1 MDKGYTLQVIANEN
15 TFELSQIA
23 ANKKISQDDQMIIHD
38 LWDDYTNNPYKT
50 IYELGFIKKYKWFT
64 PSLEYLIEIVSM
76 FINEIRQT
84 PQLEELKGCLD
95 IELDDL
101 VIDQLI
107 LRKPYMLGDHYIDET
122 YLRHFF
128 NIIIN
133 QYNLETKDYDKP
145 LDDYFNERLHKEPVG
160 RVFFHLVENAN
171 GQLPF
176 AFLATYSQILDN
188 HKIKQIPLI
197 KALDQYR
204 DDNETLVKLLSTVDK
219 ASKQSAFI
227 NDLIQ
232 SGELMHPLAFTAKEA
247 YTFLKEIPI
256 YEECGIVC
264 RIPRWFKQKS
274 SSLSVNVTVG
284 EKAKSFVGMD
294 SLISFDVNIT
304 VNGEILTQDELQQ
317 IIQENDGLMMI
328 KGKWVEINHE
338 ELQKILD
345 KYQEIQDELADG
357 LTLKDALNMQLQQSS
372 DNSYVSFTNGQWLQD
387 TFKELYHPTINPDI
401 DEHVNATLREYQKIG
416 VSWLSYMQSLGF
428 GACLADDMGLGKTL
442 QVLAMLSQDCSK
454 DKRTLLIVPASLLSN
469 WENEIKKFVPQL
481 SYKILHPSNKKKDL
495 DIEGYQLIIT
505 TYSMVSKYDVLTQN
519 KWDIEI
525 LDEAQNIK
533 NPRTKQTKAVKN
545 INSSFKLALTG
556 TPIENNLMDLWSLFD
571 YLNSGLLGNEK
582 EFKTF
587 VKNINK
593 NNGGYQKLRNMTQ
606 PFILR
611 RLKTDKNIISDL
623 PDKIEMKTYTQLSK
637 KQLALYQD
645 LVDDLKDKLIESEG
659 INRKGL
665 VLASLLKFKQICNHP
680 DEYLGQNVFD
690 EKESGKFL
698 RLKEICE
705 EIYEKHERVLVF
717 TQFKEMVQ
725 PLSDYLE
732 TIFHTPGVT
741 LDGSTTIKKRQEAVD
756 KFQSDQYV
764 PYMVLSIKA
773 GGVGL
778 NLTKASHVI
787 HFDRWWNPA
796 VENQATD
803 RAFRIGQTKN
813 VVVHKFITE
822 GTIEEK
828 IDALIESKIQ
838 LSDDIIAEQQETWIT
853 EMSNEELLD
862 LFNLEGGF

>member
-23 ANKKISQDDQMIIHD
+23 SNKKISQDDQMIIHD
-38 LWDDYTNNPYKT
+38 LWEDYINNPNKT

-101 VIDQLI
+101 IIDQLI
-107 LRKPYMLGDHYIDET
+107 LRKPYMLGDQYINEK
-122 YLRHFF
+122 YLRSFF
-128 NIIIN
+128 HIIIN

-171 GQLPF
+171 GKLPF

-204 DDNETLVKLLSTVDK
+204 NDNETLVKLLSTVDK
-219 ASKQSAFI
+219 ASKQSPFI

-247 YTFLKEIPI
+247 YTFLQEIPI

-274 SSLSVNVTVG
+274 NSLSVNVTVG

-294 SLISFDVNIT
+294 SLINFDVNIT
-304 VNGEILTQDELQQ
+304 VNGEILTQEELQQ
-317 IIQENDGLMMI
+317 IIEENDGLLMI

-357 LTLKDALNMQLQQSS
+357 LTLKEALNMQLQQAS

-387 TFKELYHPTINPDI
+387 TFKELYQPTINPDI
-401 DEHVNATLREYQKIG
+401 DVHVNATLREYQKTGI
-416 VSWLSYMQSLGF
+416 SWLSYMQSLGF

-442 QVLAMLSQDCSK
+442 QVLAMLSQDYNK
-454 DKRTLLIVPASLLSN
+454 NKKTLLIVPASLLSN

-533 NPRTKQTKAVKN
+533 NPRTKQTKAVKS

-587 VKNINK
+587 VKNISK

-611 RLKTDKNIISDL
+611 RLKTDKSIISDL

-732 TIFHTPGVT
+732 TIFHTSGVT
-741 LDGSTTIKKRQEAVD
+741 LDGSTTVKKRQEAVD
-756 KFQSDQYV
+756 KFQSEQYV

-813 VVVHKFITE
+813 VVVHKFISE

-828 IDALIESKIQ
+828 IDTLIESKIQ

>member
-1 MDKGYTLQVIANEN
+1 MDKGYTLQVIANAN

-23 ANKKISQDDQMIIHD
+23 STKKISQDDQMIIDD
-38 LWDDYTNNPYKT
+38 LWKDYINDPQKV
-50 IYELGFIKKYKWFT
+50 IFELGFIKKYKWFT
-64 PSLEYLIEIVSM
+64 PSLEYLIEVVSM
-76 FINEIRQT
+76 FINEIRRT
-84 PQLEELKGCLD
+84 SQLEELKGCLNID
-95 IELDDL
+95 VDDL
-101 VIDQLI
+101 IIDQLI
-107 LRKPYMLGDHYIDET
+107 LRKPFMLGDNYIDEA

-128 NIIIN
+128 TIIID
-133 QYNLETKDYDKP
+133 QYNLETKDYEKSINE
-145 LDDYFNERLHKEPVG
+145 YFNERLHKEPVG

-171 GQLPF
+171 GKLPF

-204 DDNETLVKLLSTVDK
+204 NDNETLVKLLSTVDK
-219 ASKQSAFI
+219 ASKQSSFI

-232 SGELMHPLAFTAKEA
+232 SGELMHPLAFSTNEA
-247 YTFLKEIPI
+247 YTFLSEIPI
-256 YEECGIVC
+256 YEDCGIVC
-264 RIPRWFKQKS
+264 RIPRLFKQKS
-274 SSLSVNVTVG
+274 SSLSINVTVG

-294 SLISFDVNIT
+294 SLISFNVNIT
-304 VNGEILTQDELQQ
+304 IDGEILTQAELEQ

-338 ELQKILD
+338 ELQEILD
-345 KYQEIQDELADG
+345 KYQQIQDDLANG
-357 LTLKDALNMQLQQSS
+357 LTLKEALNMQLEKYN

-387 TFKELYHPTINPDI
+387 TFKDLYQPTINPDI
-401 DEHVNATLREYQKIG
+401 DIHVNATLREYQKTG
-416 VSWLSYMQSLGF
+416 VSWLSYMQQLGF

-442 QVLAMLSQDCSK
+442 QVLAMLSEDCNK
-454 DKRTLLIVPASLLSN
+454 EKKALLIVPASLLSN
-469 WENEIKKFVPQL
+469 WENEINKFTPHI
-481 SYKILHPSNKKKDL
+481 SYKILHPSHKKKDI

-505 TYSMVSKYDVLTQN
+505 TYSMVSKYEVLNQN

-533 NPRTKQTKAVKN
+533 NPRTKQTKAVKT

-587 VKNINK
+587 IKNLD
-593 NNGGYQKLRNMTQ
+593 NNNGYQKLRNMTQ

-611 RLKTDKNIISDL
+611 RLKTDKSIISDL
-623 PDKIEMKTYTQLSK
+623 PDKIEMKTYTKLTK

-645 LVDDLKDKLIESEG
+645 LVNDLTTKLMNSEG
-659 INRKGL
+659 IERKGL

-680 DEYLGQNVFD
+680 DEYLGQNVYD

-705 EIYEKHERVLVF
+705 EIYQKHERVLIF

-725 PLSDYLE
+725 PLSEYLE
-732 TIFHTPGVT
+732 TIFHTKGVT

-756 KFQSDQYV
+756 QFQSEQYV

-778 NLTKASHVI
+778 NLTKATHVI

-813 VVVHKFITE
+813 VVVHKFISE

-838 LSDDIIAEQQETWIT
+838 LSDDIIASKNETWIT

-862 LFNLEGGF
+862 LFDLKGGL

>member
-1 MDKGYTLQVIANEN
+1 MDKGYTLQVIANED

-23 ANKKISQDDQMIIHD
+23 STKKISQDDQMIIND
-38 LWDDYTNNPYKT
+38 IWQDYITNPNKT

-84 PQLEELKGCLD
+84 PQLEELKRCLD

-101 VIDQLI
+101 IIDQLI
-107 LRKPYMLGDHYIDET
+107 LRKPFMLGDQYIDEK
-122 YLRHFF
+122 YLRSFF
-128 NIIIN
+128 DTIIN
-133 QYNLETKDYDKP
+133 QYNLETKDYDQSI
-145 LDDYFNERLHKEPVG
+145 DDYFNERLHKEPVG

-171 GQLPF
+171 GKLPF

-197 KALDQYR
+197 KALDEYR
-204 DDNETLVKLLSTVDK
+204 NDNETLVKLLSTVDK
-219 ASKQSAFI
+219 ASKQSQLI

-232 SGELMHPLAFTAKEA
+232 SGELMHPLAFDTKDA
-247 YTFLKEIPI
+247 YTFLQEIPI
-256 YEECGIVC
+256 YEDCGIVC
-264 RIPRWFKQKS
+264 RVPRWFKQKS

-294 SLISFDVNIT
+294 SLISFDVNIA
-304 VNGEILTQDELQQ
+304 VDGEVLTQEELQQ

-345 KYQEIQDELADG
+345 KYQEIQDDLMNG
-357 LTLKDALNMQLQQSS
+357 LTLKEALNMQLQQAS

-387 TFKELYHPTINPDI
+387 TFKELYQPTINPDI
-401 DEHVNATLREYQKIG
+401 NVHVEATLREYQKTG
-416 VSWLSYMQSLGF
+416 VSWLSYMQNLGF

-442 QVLAMLSQDCSK
+442 QVLAMLSQDCNK
-454 DKRTLLIVPASLLSN
+454 DKKTLLIVPASLLNN

-505 TYSMVSKYDVLTQN
+505 TYSMVSKYEVLNQN

-582 EFKTF
+582 EFKSF
-587 VKNINK
+587 VKNISK
-593 NNGGYQKLRNMTQ
+593 DNGGYQKLRNMTQ

-611 RLKTDKNIISDL
+611 RLKTDKSIISDL

-637 KQLALYQD
+637 KQLALYKD
-645 LVDDLKDKLIESEG
+645 LVNDLKDKLIESEG
-659 INRKGL
+659 ISRKGL

-732 TIFHTPGVT
+732 SIFHVQGVT

-756 KFQSDQYV
+756 KFQSEQYV

-828 IDALIESKIQ
+828 IDALIESKMQ
-838 LSDDIIAEQQETWIT
+838 LSDDIIADKQETWIT